1 MQAWLRDAVAGLT
14 EWMPEWVKA
23 QLGIDLTMST
33 LDFPVPAEPSNRGSA
48 PGSARAPSTRLL
60 SDIIVVPP
68 TPRVVDAGIGNR
80 SLIGAVQQRGAETFV
95 PSAVTPS
102 EPVVMPTVPMP
113 IPSPIVVMP
122 SWPEPGTDADMLGGV
137 AQTAAGMIPSLS
149 SPVAPA
155 PLVPPTIQIPA
166 GVPPI
171 AADSVPIALDAG
183 GRAMPPAPA
192 AASRTPPNLTIT
204 IAEGAVRIVLD
215 GAADPDRLAMAIEE
229 HLVTVARRAA
239 SEARAAL
246 HD

>member
-1 MQAWLRDAVAGLT
+1 M
-14 EWMPEWVKA
+14 
-23 QLGIDLTMST
+23 
-33 LDFPVPAEPSNRGSA
+33 
-48 PGSARAPSTRLL
+48 
-60 SDIIVVPP
+60 
-68 TPRVVDAGIGNR
+68 
-80 SLIGAVQQRGAETFV
+80 
-95 PSAVTPS
+95 
-102 EPVVMPTVPMP
+102 
-113 IPSPIVVMP
+113 
-122 SWPEPGTDADMLGGV
+122 
-137 AQTAAGMIPSLS
+137 
-149 SPVAPA
+149 PVAPA